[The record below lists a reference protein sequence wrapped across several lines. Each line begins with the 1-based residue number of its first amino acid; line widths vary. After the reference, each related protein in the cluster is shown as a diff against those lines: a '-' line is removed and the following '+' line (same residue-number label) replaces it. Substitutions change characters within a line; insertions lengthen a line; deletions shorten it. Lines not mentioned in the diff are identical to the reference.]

1 MHVNTRTVPS
11 RNCKLSCSLFLSTLS
26 GLCLRTNH
34 AFLCAQIYVTQ
45 SYDATSH
52 FETTCE
58 DVLDV
63 YKRIAGS
70 QFDFTKLKDKVL
82 TSDEEH

>member
-1 MHVNTRTVPS
+1 
-11 RNCKLSCSLFLSTLS
+11 
-26 GLCLRTNH
+26 
-34 AFLCAQIYVTQ
+34 VTQ

-63 YKRIAGS
+63 YKRITGS

-82 TSDEEH
+82 TSEEEH